1 MNHVRT
7 ANILPNADINSQEK
21 IQTFLSEEGKKAKGK
36 KVYKMFDI
44 ASFGHIPIEALED
57 VSKRISDWIASG
69 GKEEDEYIQRQ
80 IQYLE
85 RLAKGNKSI

>member
-1 MNHVRT
+1 MKHVRT
-7 ANILPNADINSQEK
+7 DNILTKTDINSQEK
-21 IQTFLSEEGKKAKGK
+21 IQAFLSEEGTKTKGK
-36 KVYKMFDI
+36 KVYKIIDI
-44 ASFGHIPIEALED
+44 AGIGHIPIEVLED

-85 RLAKGNKSI
+85 RLARR

>member
-1 MNHVRT
+1 MKYVRT
-7 ANILPNADINSQEK
+7 ANILTKTDINSQEK
-21 IQTFLSEEGKKAKGK
+21 IQAFLSEEGKKTKGK
-36 KVYKMFDI
+36 KVYKIIDI
-44 ASFGHIPIEALED
+44 AGFGHIPLEALED

-85 RLAKGNKSI
+85 RLARR